1 MPPCEGDFTP
11 WIRALR
17 LPTTFSMSESENEC
31 EWVTIFLDDS
41 PARNMEYGV
50 KHKTMCHKG
59 AYFCLGVPC
68 NGAHEISDS
77 LWYFPCVYEISWMEW
92 AGSGQH
98 FKVNKKRKS
107 LLCSF
112 FVIFRS
118 LGGGRPLTWW
128 LLYTSLIMI
137 MIMVVN
143 DKYTSLV

>member
-1 MPPCEGDFTP
+1 MRATSHRGLEP
-11 WIRALR
+11 WGYQQLFQCLKVKMNANGWQ
-17 LPTTFSMSESENEC
+17 FSWM
-31 EWVTIFLDDS
+31 THLLDIWK
-41 PARNMEYGV
+41 YGV

-112 FVIFRS
+112 FCHIQIF
-118 LGGGRPLTWW
+118 GGRASTDMMTIVHKP
-128 LLYTSLIMI
+128 YHD
-137 MIMVVN
+137 N
-143 DKYTSLV
+143 DDNNDNGCKW